1 MNKDKTKVTIALSTG
16 DPSGVGPEISIKA
29 ALEQDIT
36 DNCTLVLTGSKSVLE
51 QALSKYA
58 PDHQLERFSTEKNYD
73 KLPADKI
80 LFTDFDGEIALKEK
94 LQIGQANAD
103 SGQATHKTIV
113 RTTEAVV
120 DRSFDAIVT
129 APANKESINLA
140 GIPFQGHTELVA
152 HLSGTD
158 KFAMMQ
164 SDGPLRVI
172 FVTAHIPISQVAT
185 AVTKEK
191 IIQTTKLLH
200 NAILAEG
207 IEKPKI
213 ALAGINPHAGEGGYM
228 GREEIDTVIPAME
241 ELKEI
246 GIATEG
252 PFPADTLFIENIRTQ
267 YDGIVSMYHD
277 QGHIP
282 FKMLAFDRGVNST
295 MGLPI
300 IRTSVDHGTAFNI
313 AWQDKADIGS
323 LKAAILLAT
332 KRAKFKKALS

>member
-1 MNKDKTKVTIALSTG
+1 MKPIIALSTG

-29 ALEQDIT
+29 ALEQDLRAESLI
-36 DNCTLVLTGSKSVLE
+36 VLTGAKDVL
-51 QALSKYA
+51 QKALDLYA
-58 PDHQLERFSTEKNYD
+58 TEATLQIFDPGTNYSELDD
-73 KLPADKI
+73 KTI
-80 LFTDFDGEIALKEK
+80 LYTDFDGEIKLEKE
-94 LQIGQANAD
+94 LSIGTANAD
-103 SGQATHKTIV
+103 SGQATYKTISL
-113 RTTEAVV
+113 TAQAVV
-120 DRSFDAIVT
+120 DKTFNAIVT

-152 HLSGTD
+152 HISGTD
-158 KFAMMQ
+158 NFAMMQ

-172 FVTAHIPISQVAT
+172 FVTAHIPINQVPQ

-191 IIQTTKLLH
+191 IMRTTELLH

-207 IEKPKI
+207 IEKPRI
-213 ALAGINPHAGEGGYM
+213 AIAGVNPHAGEGGYM
-228 GREEIDTVIPAME
+228 GREEIDTVIPAMVA
-241 ELKEI
+241 LRKE
-246 GIATEG
+246 GINTEG

-300 IRTSVDHGTAFNI
+300 VRTSVDHGTAFNI
-313 AWQDKADIGS
+313 AWQGKADIGS
-323 LKAAILLAT
+323 LKAAIKLASQ
-332 KRAKFKKALS
+332 RATYRFKL

>member
-1 MNKDKTKVTIALSTG
+1 MKPIIALSTG

-29 ALEQDIT
+29 ALEKDIRE
-36 DNCTLVLTGSKSVLE
+36 NCTLVLTGAKSVLE
-51 QALSKYA
+51 KALALYA
-58 PDHQLERFSTEKNYD
+58 PEYNLQAFQEDEDYSKLNESTILFSDFNGEIQLEQELS
-73 KLPADKI
+73 
-80 LFTDFDGEIALKEK
+80 
-94 LQIGQANAD
+94 IGTANAD
-103 SGQATHKTIV
+103 SGQATYKTIV
-113 RTTEAVV
+113 KSTEAVV
-120 DRSFDAIVT
+120 DRTFDAIVT

-158 KFAMMQ
+158 NFAMMQ

-172 FVTAHIPISQVAT
+172 FVTAHIPINQVSQ

-191 IIQTTKLLH
+191 IVRTTQLLH

-207 IEKPKI
+207 ITNPRI
-213 ALAGINPHAGEGGYM
+213 ALAGVNPHAGEGGYM

-241 ELKEI
+241 ELKAL
-246 GIATEG
+246 GIDTEG

-313 AWQDKADIGS
+313 AWQGKADIGS
-323 LKAAILLAT
+323 LKAAIHLAT
-332 KRAKFKKALS
+332 KRAKFKKTQS